1 MKLSLLNKNK
11 NVNILGTKVD
21 CADYKRILKKIDFQ
35 ISKKQS
41 HFICVAAVHLLMEA
55 RKDSLFQKKINQS
68 LATTSDGMPLVWLAK
83 LKGQKQTQ
91 RVYGPELMLQ
101 LCHLAEQKE
110 YKIFLLGGAKGQGKI
125 LKKKL
130 LQQFPNLKIAGYTDT
145 PKRPIPELENQKIIK
160 QINQSKTTIVFVG
173 LGCPIQEK
181 WMINHYQQLDV
192 AVCLGVGAAFDFIS
206 GKIKQAP
213 PWMQNNGLE
222 WLFRLIQ
229 EPKRLWKRYLLLN
242 CQFVLALLKEQ
253 MIKK

>member
-1 MKLSLLNKNK
+1 MKLSLLKKNK
-11 NVNILGTKVD
+11 NISILGTKVD
-21 CADYKRILKKIDFQ
+21 CADYQKILKKIDFQ

-55 RKDSLFQKKINQS
+55 KKDPLFQKKINQS
-68 LATTSDGMPLVWLAK
+68 LTTTSDGMPLVWFAK

-125 LKKKL
+125 LEKKL
-130 LQQFPNLKIAGYTDT
+130 LQRFKNLQIVGHIDT
-145 PKRPIPELENQKIIK
+145 PQRPIPEPDNQKIIK
-160 QINQSKTTIVFVG
+160 QINKSKASIVFIG

-181 WMINHYQQLDV
+181 WMVDYYQQLDG

-213 PWMQNNGLE
+213 PWMQKHGLE

-229 EPKRLWKRYLLLN
+229 EPKRLWRRYLLLN
-242 CQFVLALLKEQ
+242 CQFVLALLKEE
-253 MIKK
+253 IYKK